1 MLTPSTGGMTV
12 SDPLAEWP
20 QPAGNP
26 AQVQAAKNQLDT
38 AAGKLE
44 GTSSA
49 LTGAVGGVVGQA
61 WVGRA
66 SASCSEAV
74 GQVATKYGNAATYA
88 DDAAATLAE
97 CARRWEAALGKYA
110 EARRLATTAM
120 DEEREFK
127 QRTYTEAA
135 EYSTSGDEPQAQARR
150 DAAETYSSPLR
161 MRAISM
167 AREASSEFD
176 AATQQAI
183 GKLDAAAH
191 DLTAAGAL
199 TSPSQT
205 EKNVAT
211 LGTAGGIILGHY
223 KGGTDL
229 FSGNWYSS
237 RTSRWVADRHPMR
250 DVVQR
255 GALVGDE
262 AASKLKTAGKVLGRS
277 GTTLGLATSFA
288 GQWRKDSRRHPN
300 MATDEQAARATT
312 EGVSAAAGSTGGA
325 YAGAAIGT
333 MICPG
338 VGTAIGGIV
347 GGGVGGWAAT
357 QINDGAV
364 DAVGDAVENLWPW

>member
-1 MLTPSTGGMTV
+1 MYAPGSGAV

-20 QPAGNP
+20 QPMGNP
-26 AQVQAAKNQLDT
+26 GQVQAAKNQLDR

-49 LTGAVGGVVGQA
+49 LTGAVGGVVGRA

-66 SASCSEAV
+66 SASCSQAV
-74 GQVATKYGNAATYA
+74 GQVASKYGNAATYA
-88 DDAAATLAE
+88 DDVSAVLGE
-97 CARRWEAALGKYA
+97 CSRRWEAALEKYA
-110 EARRLATTAM
+110 EARGLANTAM
-120 DEEREFK
+120 EDEREFK

-135 EYSTSGDEPQAQARR
+135 EYSAGGDEPQAQARR
-150 DAAETYSSPLR
+150 NAADTYSSPLR
-161 MRAISM
+161 MRAIAR
-167 AREASSEFD
+167 AREATYEFE
-176 AATQQAI
+176 ATTQQAI

-199 TSPSQT
+199 TSQSQI
-205 EKNVAT
+205 EKNIAT
-211 LGTAGGIILGHY
+211 LGTAGGLILGHY
-223 KGGTDL
+223 KSGTDL
-229 FSGNWYSS
+229 FSGNWYNS
-237 RTSRWVADRHPMR
+237 RASRWVADRHPMR

-262 AASKLKTAGKVLGRS
+262 ASAKLSTAGKVLGRG
-277 GTTLGLATSFA
+277 GTVLGVATSFA

-300 MATDEQAARATT
+300 MAADEQAARATT
-312 EGVSAAAGSTGGA
+312 EGLSAAAGSTGGA
-325 YAGAAIGT
+325 YAGAAVGT

-338 VGTAIGGIV
+338 VGTAIGGVV
-347 GGGVGGWAAT
+347 GGAVGGWAAT